1 MPSSPTRP
9 EHCLQVNLCYLRVG
23 GLLPEATKTKKGL
36 MTPEEHIKISQY
48 ISSNKLIQLTDYEGY
63 STLLFIR
70 VDNATGLYC
79 ASGNWGNL
87 STLTKLSG
95 PLNNSHFNAYR
106 GVNGKLYVKAVSGKN
121 LEVTSIG
128 SNRNFFF
135 AESDIDVS
143 TLIEL

>member
-1 MPSSPTRP
+1 
-9 EHCLQVNLCYLRVG
+9 
-23 GLLPEATKTKKGL
+23 

-48 ISSNKLIQLTDYEGY
+48 ISSNKLIQLVDYEGY

-70 VDNATGLYC
+70 VDGATGLYC
-79 ASGNWGNL
+79 ANGNWGSL

-95 PLNNSHFNAYR
+95 PLNNDHFKAYR
-106 GVNGKLYVKAVSGKN
+106 GENGKLYVKAVSGKN
-121 LEVTSIG
+121 LEATSIG
-128 SNRNFFF
+128 SNRNFIF

>member
-1 MPSSPTRP
+1 M
-9 EHCLQVNLCYLRVG
+9 G
-23 GLLPEATKTKKGL
+23 GLIPEATKTNKGL

-48 ISSNKLIQLTDYEGY
+48 ISSNKLIQLVDFEGY

-70 VDNATGLYC
+70 SNAATGLYC
-79 ASGNWGNL
+79 ANGNWGSL

-95 PLNNSHFNAYR
+95 PLNNDHFKAYR
-106 GVNGKLYVKAVSGKN
+106 GKNGKLYVKSVSEKN
-121 LEVTSIG
+121 LEITSIG
-128 SNRNFFF
+128 SNRNFIF